1 MPAHH
6 QERSG
11 LAVVLNC
18 SFHGLT
24 SLQMVLM
31 VTICWASNAPD
42 TQEHNELSGGGGWLP
57 ILLFSTLISAWC
69 VCASPSTSSQYFG
82 SQNCSCCDDVIE
94 TEVNIASVPCLLEA
108 CNTNKKL
115 RLLRQLC
122 ASPSGCSA
130 VRARRKTFSQSENGS
145 EWMQP
150 NDPSPALMLQKPAVV
165 DVSPCAPSGL
175 FGAFGR
181 S

>member
-1 MPAHH
+1 
-6 QERSG
+6 
-11 LAVVLNC
+11 
-18 SFHGLT
+18 
-24 SLQMVLM
+24 M

-69 VCASPSTSSQYFG
+69 ASPSTSSQYFS
-82 SQNCSCCDDVIE
+82 SQNCSCCDDVTE
-94 TEVNIASVPCLLEA
+94 TEVNIALVPCLLEA

-115 RLLRQLC
+115 HLPRQLC

-130 VRARRKTFSQSENGS
+130 VRARRKTFSQSGNGS

-150 NDPSPALMLQKPAVV
+150 NDPSPHASEASSCRCLSLCPFRSLRSIWQKLTITEKAQREKFLAAALHP
-165 DVSPCAPSGL
+165 
-175 FGAFGR
+175 GR
-181 S
+181 VTFHRL